1 MSKKTVVIFGISSF
15 MGSNLAEILKQEYR
29 VIGTY
34 SHCKVDIPGV
44 LTVNCDVL
52 NRAEVQM
59 ILYTFQPDITVYT
72 VGLSSL
78 QDCHENEK
86 LADALNS
93 SGVYNVLGFAERYKS
108 KFCYISSSFVFPGVN
123 TLYSESETPLSNTV
137 YGHNLASTE
146 FYIQKSCLNYLILRT
161 CPVYGRSYNPRQLT
175 YFEALEKNLNANQS
189 VLADARVHHGFLD
202 ATYLASIVKQCFD
215 LNVTNRLLQISTP
228 NIMNRYQFAQLYAK
242 QFKQNELLVS
252 KFNWQFPFDQKNTSA
267 YYTDGDLFY
276 QMNISNIESLL
287 KMKMPTIEESMEFTY
302 KRLTMNTK
310 QSKSIKKS
318 SGVSFI

>member
-15 MGSNLAEILKQEYR
+15 LGSNLAEVLKQDYR

-34 SHCKVDIPGV
+34 NYCKVDIPGV
-44 LTVNCDVL
+44 LTVQCDVL
-52 NRAEVQM
+52 NRMAVQM
-59 ILYTFQPDITVYT
+59 VLYTFQPDVTIYA

-93 SGVYNVLGFAERYKS
+93 AGVYNVLGFAERYKS

-123 TLYSESETPLSNTV
+123 TVYSESETPLSNTT
-137 YGHNLASTE
+137 YGNNLASTE

-175 YFEALEKNLNANQS
+175 YFESLEKNLNANQS
-189 VLADARVHHGFLD
+189 VLADARVYHGFLD
-202 ATYLASIVKQCFD
+202 VTFLAGLVRQCLD
-215 LNVTNRLLQISTP
+215 LNVTNRLLQISSS
-228 NIMNRYQFAQLYAK
+228 NIMNRFQFAQVYAK
-242 QFKQNELLVS
+242 TFKHNELLIS
-252 KFNWQFPFDQKNTSA
+252 KFNWPFPFNQKNTSA
-267 YYTDGDLFY
+267 YFTDGDLFY
-276 QMNISNIESLL
+276 QMNTMNIESLL
-287 KMKMPTIEESMEFTY
+287 KIKMPTVEESMEFTY
-302 KRLTMNTK
+302 KRLTKNTK
-310 QSKSIKKS
+310 QSKGIKKA